1 MFAAFTNLYF
11 EPRAA
16 FEKLLQRPRFY
27 IPLALWLVLTLVF
40 TAVWMAKVDPHAYMR
55 TQIEESGRA
64 DKMPPEQLESTVEAQ
79 ARFFPVMAWVG
90 PFVFLPVSL
99 LAIAAIYLFVFR
111 FLFGGDVTFGQS
123 AAILGWSFV
132 AVGLVTTPLTL
143 LVLWLKDDWTLD
155 PRYALQANLSLLLDK
170 AAVAK
175 PLYSLAESLDLFSF
189 WILFLMAAGYG
200 VANRKTTGWALGGVI
215 GVWAVYVLGK
225 AGLAAIF

>member
-1 MFAAFTNLYF
+1 MLAAFGNLYF

-16 FEKLLQRPRFY
+16 FESLLRRPRFY
-27 IPLALWLVLTLVF
+27 IPLLAWVALVMVF
-40 TAVWMAKVDPHAYMR
+40 TAVWVTKVDPHAYMR

-64 DKMPPEQLESTVEAQ
+64 EKMPPEQLESMVAAQ
-79 ARFFPVMAWVG
+79 ARAFPVMAWVG
-90 PFVFLPVSL
+90 PVVFLPLSL
-99 LAIAAIYLFVFR
+99 LVMAAIFLFVFR
-111 FLFGGDVTFGQS
+111 FLYGGEVTFGQS
-123 AAILGWSFV
+123 AAILGWTFV
-132 AVGLVTTPLTL
+132 ATGLVTTPLTL

-170 AAVAK
+170 AATAK

-189 WILFLMAAGYG
+189 WALFLLAAGFAA
-200 VANRKTTGWALGGVI
+200 ANRKTTGWALAGVI